1 VPDIEIHIATIVS
14 APFDENTYVAHLEGR
29 SDCLVF
35 DPGFEPELILDYLE
49 EQKLTPAAILCTHG
63 HSDHIAGNFTLKER
77 WPAAPLVI
85 GWGDA
90 PMLTDAN
97 LNLSAPFGFE
107 VTSPAADI
115 LLHEG
120 ETYEAAG
127 MSFEIREIPGH
138 SPGHIVFIWRGAES
152 AYVFGGDVLFNGS
165 IGRTDFPGGSFPQ
178 LKSGIHKKLFTLPAE
193 TIVFPGHGP
202 STTVGEEYENNPY
215 VGKLA
220 E

>member
-1 VPDIEIHIATIVS
+1 VSASEIQIAAIVS
-14 APFDENTYVAHLEGR
+14 APFDENTYVAYLEGR

-49 EQKLTPAAILCTHG
+49 EQGLTPAAILCTHG
-63 HSDHIAGNFTLKER
+63 HSDHIAGNAALKER
-77 WPAAPLVI
+77 FPEAPLLI
-85 GWGDA
+85 GAGDA
-90 PMLTDAN
+90 AMLTDPK
-97 LNLSAPFGFE
+97 LNLSGAYGFDL
-107 VTSPAADI
+107 VSPPADA

-138 SPGHIVFIWRGAES
+138 SPGHIVFIYRAGDLIH
-152 AYVFGGDVLFNGS
+152 VFGGDVLFAGS

-178 LKSGIHKKLFTLPAE
+178 LKSGIQKKLFTLPPE
-193 TIVFPGHGP
+193 TVVLPGHGP
-202 STTVGEEYENNPY
+202 ATTIGEEYENNPF
-215 VGKLA
+215 VGKAA